1 MAKKHKSKCSHG
13 LSPVFVKGCP
23 DCVYNALGG
32 ASLCQIVGCDFRD
45 VIGLLLKTY
54 PTTEALRQAVDAVR
68 VEREAAEGAKMI
80 GGGE

>member
-1 MAKKHKSKCSHG
+1 MAKKEKPKCVHG
-13 LSPVFVKGCP
+13 LSPVYATGCP
-23 DCVYNALGG
+23 HCVHNAIRG

-68 VEREAAEGAKMI
+68 LEREAAEGAKMI
-80 GGGE
+80 GGG